1 MTLRTLSVAAALILL
16 VGGCTKPQGDSEQA
30 AAKREGD
37 AMANKEEV
45 SRRIEE
51 YFGKSVTPGI
61 ALKVKDIAP
70 SQVPGWN
77 KGTLE
82 VTASGNTQQ
91 MEFLVTPD
99 GKYFISGEVTD
110 LTVDPLKAVMQKID
124 LKDRP
129 ARGPEDAKVTIV
141 EYSDFQCPFC
151 SRGYQI
157 LETQVMPEYEGKVRL
172 YFKHLPLKSIHPW
185 AESAALATEC
195 ARDQSNDA
203 FWKMY
208 HAIFKAQ
215 REINQDNLKDKVTQF
230 AKDAGIDEAKF
241 GACFESKAALP
252 KVEQDLQEAAAVG
265 ANSTPTFFINGRRL
279 EGAQPYENFKAII
292 DQELG

>member
-1 MTLRTLSVAAALILL
+1 MTVRTLSVVAALMLL
-16 VGGCTKPQGDSEQA
+16 VGACAKPQEDKASETTTGGA
-30 AAKREGD
+30 D
-37 AMANKEEV
+37 VPNKDEV

-61 ALKVKDIAP
+61 ALNVKDIAP
-70 SQVPGWN
+70 SEVPGWN

-82 VTASGNTQQ
+82 VTAGGNTQQ

-110 LTVDPLKAVMQKID
+110 LTVDPLKAVMQKIN

-157 LETQVMPEYEGKVRL
+157 LEEQVMPEYEGKVRL

-185 AESAALATEC
+185 AESASLATEC
-195 ARDQSNDA
+195 AEQQSDDG

-208 HAIFKAQ
+208 HALFKGQ
-215 REINQDNLKDKVTQF
+215 RELNQDNLKEKVTQF
-230 AKDAGIDEAKF
+230 AKDAGLDEAKF
-241 GACFESKAALP
+241 GECFESKAALAQ
-252 KVEQDLQEAAAVG
+252 VEQDLQEATAVG